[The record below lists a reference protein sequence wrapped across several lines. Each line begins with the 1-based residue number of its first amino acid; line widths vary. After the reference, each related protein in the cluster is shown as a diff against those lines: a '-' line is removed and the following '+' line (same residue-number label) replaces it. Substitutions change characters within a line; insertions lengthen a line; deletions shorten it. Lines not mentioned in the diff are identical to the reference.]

1 MYDAIKTFGNKKT
14 VFSLEREPSGCMM
27 VSDLKCLLVSS
38 SPAHVDGS
46 QWESAVSSLPIGQ
59 RSHRLW
65 QLRQNTKIMGPPQQ
79 SVYVIAQVSF
89 FPPRP
94 LPRAQV
100 CCMRRCD
107 ISTNTAISP
116 AARLTCAGMKT
127 VFAGSSCN
135 DIVCT
140 EQCVMSGHFDK
151 KVRFWDIR

>member
-1 MYDAIKTFGNKKT
+1 
-14 VFSLEREPSGCMM
+14 M
-27 VSDLKCLLVSS
+27 VSNLKCLLVSS

-46 QWESAVSSLPIGQ
+46 QRESAVSSLPIGQ

-79 SVYVIAQVSF
+79 SVYVIAEVSF
-89 FPPRP
+89 FHSMFA
-94 LPRAQV
+94 RAQV
-100 CCMRRCD
+100 CFIRWCD
-107 ISTNTAISP
+107 IDTNTAISP